1 MNTNF
6 IKIFPKRREISDKE
20 DEEESRPCKLVEEKK
35 NVWRVVYA
43 DEFEDNH
50 N

>member
-6 IKIFPKRREISDKE
+6 IKIFPKRREMS
-20 DEEESRPCKLVEEKK
+20 EEESRPCKLVEEKK

-43 DEFEDNH
+43 DEVGDNH